1 MQTCAEM
8 AVQELGMRGEPAPF
22 DSSHCL
28 YASQLQ
34 YRWMTLLLRIRRRAS
49 VGVSATLWADIPNF
63 FHYRAGLFTMWYP
76 LEPWQLY
83 SSQRDTEGCASPTA
97 LLSSLGLPAADQP

>member
-1 MQTCAEM
+1 
-8 AVQELGMRGEPAPF
+8 MRGEPAPF

-63 FHYRAGLFTMWYP
+63 FGYRAGLFTYVVSIGAVAA
-76 LEPWQLY
+76 LEH
-83 SSQRDTEGCASPTA
+83 
-97 LLSSLGLPAADQP
+97 PA